1 MPTADAPVFEA
12 FIAPHRSLTGK
23 SAAFIIAG
31 MLLFSSAIALR
42 SWIWGAWPVVALS
55 LLDVPLLVL
64 LLAINQRRARASE
77 MIMLDQAGLTVIR
90 TDPRGARTRHKLPAD
105 WLRIDL
111 DTGPGIP
118 RVVLSSRGRT
128 CEVGGFLHESEKIA
142 LFEALRDGVFRVRN
156 PRFDNP
162 QLREE

>member
-1 MPTADAPVFEA
+1 MSAADAPVFEA

-23 SAAFIIAG
+23 AAAFIIAG
-31 MLLFSSAIALR
+31 MLVFSSGIALR
-42 SWIWGAWPVVALS
+42 CWIWGAWPVVALS

-77 MIMLDQAGLTVIR
+77 LIILDQAGLTVIR
-90 TDPRGARTRHKLPAD
+90 TDPRGVRARNKLPAA

-111 DTGPGIP
+111 HNGPGIP

-128 CEVGGFLHESEKIA
+128 CEVGAFLHESEKIA
-142 LFEALRDGVFRVRN
+142 LFDALRDGVYRVRN